1 MKKTLLLLSTLLTL
15 STQSHAI
22 ELKVPVGATGYLGEV
37 VPPVAVVTASFP
49 AYTDLDANKDHYG
62 INTRESNTV
71 LSLEYFDEI
80 GTNGIPFTN
89 MDDPKGAMIV
99 LTINGALNAQFTRYD
114 GSIQHVSATYN
125 RSKATS
131 LNGLY
136 IFNNAY
142 AKGDTNLGI
151 NPKSG
156 QKNFFKATG
165 MQEPSNP
172 KNPAIFT
179 VSSYSAY
186 AVGGKLKPGTYQLF
200 PFYNSIRL
208 SASSYGGSRSN
219 PPLFTQTDG
228 VTITALKACRVTP
241 ITQTDITFPTQLS
254 QNFPTPKK
262 LASNLASIQV
272 NCNEA
277 GKEGFLTL
285 SPGNALVENS
295 TTGMV
300 LTSSTANA
308 VADLPYIATSLSSQ
322 SDTVC
327 NANSSDAISYL
338 NSHSLSTLPS
348 QNFIKSLYF
357 NLCALGN
364 VKPGS
369 YKGHVNVSILIE

>member
-37 VPPVAVVTASFP
+37 VPPVAVVTSYLP
-49 AYTDLDANKDHYG
+49 TKTDLEANRNHYG
-62 INTRESNTV
+62 INTRESHTI
-71 LSLEYFDEI
+71 LSIDYFNEI
-80 GTNGIPFTN
+80 DATGIPFIN
-89 MDDPKGAMIV
+89 IDDPKGAMIV
-99 LTINGALNAQFTRYD
+99 LTINGVLNAQFTRYD

-156 QKNFFKATG
+156 QKNFFKKDSSSR
-165 MQEPSNP
+165 E
-172 KNPAIFT
+172 NPAIFT

-186 AVGGKLKPGTYQLF
+186 AVGGKLKPGTYKLR
-200 PFYNSIRL
+200 PTISGVTLWAGSYNTSHE
-208 SASSYGGSRSN
+208 GTPN
-219 PPLFTQTDG
+219 LFTQADN

-308 VADLPYIATSLSSQ
+308 VTDLPYIATSLSSQ

>member
-1 MKKTLLLLSTLLTL
+1 MRKTLLLLSTLLTL

-37 VPPVAVVTASFP
+37 VPPVAVTTAYLSTRADLAPNEDNYSFVSSQEYS
-49 AYTDLDANKDHYG
+49 AF
-62 INTRESNTV
+62 
-71 LSLEYFDEI
+71 SLPYYDEI
-80 GTNGIPFTN
+80 GATGIPFLN
-89 MDDPKGAMIV
+89 LNDIEGPAIV
-99 LTINGALNAQFTRYD
+99 LTINGTLNAQFMRYD

-136 IFNNAY
+136 IYNSSY

-165 MQEPSNP
+165 MQDPSNP

-208 SASSYGGSRSN
+208 SASSYGGSHSN

-308 VADLPYIATSLSSQ
+308 VADLPYITTSLSSQ

>member
-1 MKKTLLLLSTLLTL
+1 MRKTLLLLSTLLTL

-37 VPPVAVVTASFP
+37 VPPVASTTTYLNTRADHTADRGNYTLARYQGYTIFSFP
-49 AYTDLDANKDHYG
+49 YY
-62 INTRESNTV
+62 
-71 LSLEYFDEI
+71 DEI
-80 GTNGIPFTN
+80 GATGIPFVNT
-89 MDDPKGAMIV
+89 DDPNGAMIV
-99 LTINGALNAQFTRYD
+99 LTINGALNAQFKRYD
-114 GSIQHVSATYN
+114 GSMQHVSATLN
-125 RSKATS
+125 RSKTTS

-136 IFNNAY
+136 IYNGPYRDA
-142 AKGDTNLGI
+142 DISWGI
-151 NPKSG
+151 NPRSG
-156 QKNFFKATG
+156 SKNFFESTG
-165 MQEPSNP
+165 INGSQNASV
-172 KNPAIFT
+172 FT

-186 AVGGKLKPGTYQLF
+186 AVGGKLKPGTYKLRSTINSVALRATSSGVTSESRPVLF
-200 PFYNSIRL
+200 
-208 SASSYGGSRSN
+208 SRGDN
-219 PPLFTQTDG
+219 

-272 NCNEA
+272 SCNEA

-308 VADLPYIATSLSSQ
+308 VTDLPYIATSLSSQ

>member
-37 VPPVAVVTASFP
+37 VPPVAVTTAYLITS
-49 AYTDLDANKDHYG
+49 AVLEANTYYYG
-62 INTRESNTV
+62 LRITERYVVSG
-71 LSLEYFDEI
+71 LPYYSEI
-80 GTNGIPFTN
+80 GTTGIPFVN
-89 MDDPKGAMIV
+89 EDDPNGAMIV
-99 LTINGALNAQFTRYD
+99 LTVNGAFNAQFMRDY
-114 GSIQHVSATYN
+114 GAMQHVSATLN
-125 RSKATS
+125 KTKITS

-142 AKGDTNLGI
+142 EKGEGSWGI
-151 NPKSG
+151 NPRSG
-156 QKNFFKATG
+156 NKKFFKPTDLSG
-165 MQEPSNP
+165 NQNTSV
-172 KNPAIFT
+172 FT

-186 AVGGKLKPGTYQLF
+186 AVGGKLKPGTYKLR
-200 PFYNSIRL
+200 STIDSVSLRAT
-208 SASSYGGSRSN
+208 SGGITSEGQ
-219 PPLFTQTDG
+219 PVLFTRGDNF
-228 VTITALKACRVTP
+228 TITALKACRVTP

-272 NCNEA
+272 SCNEA

>member
-1 MKKTLLLLSTLLTL
+1 MRKTLLLLSTLLTL

-37 VPPVAVVTASFP
+37 VPPVASTTTYLNTRADHTADRGNYTLARYQGYTIFSFP
-49 AYTDLDANKDHYG
+49 YY
-62 INTRESNTV
+62 
-71 LSLEYFDEI
+71 DEI
-80 GTNGIPFTN
+80 GATGIPFVNT
-89 MDDPKGAMIV
+89 DDPNGAMIV

-136 IFNNAY
+136 VFNDSFSL
-142 AKGDTNLGI
+142 GETTLGI

-156 QKNFFKATG
+156 QKNFFKPTSS
-165 MQEPSNP
+165 ENTP
-172 KNPAIFT
+172 NPAVFT

-186 AVGGKLKPGTYQLF
+186 AVGGKLKAGTYKLAPYIERIGFQ
-200 PFYNSIRL
+200 
-208 SASSYGGSRSN
+208 ASSYLTYEGKPS
-219 PPLFTQTDG
+219 LLTQSDNII
-228 VTITALKACRVTP
+228 ITALKACRVTP

-300 LTSSTANA
+300 LTSSTANT
-308 VADLPYIATSLSSQ
+308 VADLPYITTSLSSQ

>member
-1 MKKTLLLLSTLLTL
+1 MKKTLLLLGTLLTL

-37 VPPVAVVTASFP
+37 VPPVASTTAYLTTTAVLEDNTF
-49 AYTDLDANKDHYG
+49 HYG
-62 INTRESNTV
+62 IRVTEGFHV
-71 LSLEYFDEI
+71 KGLPYYDEI
-80 GTNGIPFTN
+80 GTTGIPFVN
-89 MDDPKGAMIV
+89 EDDPNGAMIV
-99 LTINGALNAQFTRYD
+99 LTVNGALNAQFKRYD
-114 GSIQHVSATYN
+114 GSIQHVSATLN
-125 RSKATS
+125 KTKLTS

-136 IFNNAY
+136 IFNSPNE
-142 AKGDTNLGI
+142 KGEGSWGI
-151 NPKSG
+151 NPRGGSKY
-156 QKNFFKATG
+156 FF
-165 MQEPSNP
+165 EPTALSNNK
-172 KNPAIFT
+172 KNPAVFT

-186 AVGGKLKPGTYQLF
+186 AVGGKLKAGTYRLRSTIDSISLTTNAHLISQGQPLLF
-200 PFYNSIRL
+200 
-208 SASSYGGSRSN
+208 SRGDN
-219 PPLFTQTDG
+219 

-308 VADLPYIATSLSSQ
+308 VADLPYITTSLSSQ

>member
-1 MKKTLLLLSTLLTL
+1 MK
-15 STQSHAI
+15 
-22 ELKVPVGATGYLGEV
+22 V
-37 VPPVAVVTASFP
+37 
-49 AYTDLDANKDHYG
+49 D
-62 INTRESNTV
+62 
-71 LSLEYFDEI
+71 
-80 GTNGIPFTN
+80 
-89 MDDPKGAMIV
+89 
-99 LTINGALNAQFTRYD
+99 
-114 GSIQHVSATYN
+114 
-125 RSKATS
+125 
-131 LNGLY
+131 
-136 IFNNAY
+136 
-142 AKGDTNLGI
+142 
-151 NPKSG
+151 
-156 QKNFFKATG
+156 
-165 MQEPSNP
+165 
-172 KNPAIFT
+172 
-179 VSSYSAY
+179 
-186 AVGGKLKPGTYQLF
+186 
-200 PFYNSIRL
+200 PFYFL
-208 SASSYGGSRSN
+208 
-219 PPLFTQTDG
+219 G
-228 VTITALKACRVTP
+228 VMTPITALKACRVTP

-272 NCNEA
+272 SCNEA

-285 SPGNALVENS
+285 SPGEISSVGNC

-308 VADLPYIATSLSSQ
+308 VTDLPYIATSLSSQ

>member
-1 MKKTLLLLSTLLTL
+1 MRSTIDSVSLRAT
-15 STQSHAI
+15 SGGITSEGQ
-22 ELKVPVGATGYLGEV
+22 PVL
-37 VPPVAVVTASFP
+37 
-49 AYTDLDANKDHYG
+49 
-62 INTRESNTV
+62 
-71 LSLEYFDEI
+71 
-80 GTNGIPFTN
+80 
-89 MDDPKGAMIV
+89 
-99 LTINGALNAQFTRYD
+99 FTR
-114 GSIQHVSATYN
+114 
-125 RSKATS
+125 
-131 LNGLY
+131 
-136 IFNNAY
+136 
-142 AKGDTNLGI
+142 GD
-151 NPKSG
+151 
-156 QKNFFKATG
+156 NF
-165 MQEPSNP
+165 
-172 KNPAIFT
+172 
-179 VSSYSAY
+179 
-186 AVGGKLKPGTYQLF
+186 
-200 PFYNSIRL
+200 
-208 SASSYGGSRSN
+208 
-219 PPLFTQTDG
+219 
-228 VTITALKACRVTP
+228 TITALKACRVTP

-272 NCNEA
+272 SCNEA